1 MPNEELE
8 NSEFA
13 RGHFERRAG
22 LVSPMPFEI
31 DVNVAD
37 TVLRQRRLGADRQ
50 TPQPC
55 ADARNQFRTLK
66 GFTT

>member
-1 MPNEELE
+1 MAAMPNEELE

-22 LVSPMPFEI
+22 LVGPMPFEI

-37 TVLRQRRLGADRQ
+37 TVLRQRRLRCGR
-50 TPQPC
+50 
-55 ADARNQFRTLK
+55 ADAAAVRGCAQ
-66 GFTT
+66 